1 MTGRWSAW
9 SLMVAILV
17 GLGVAAPVRA
27 QFFGRG
33 GAVGGIVIDANGRF
47 RQWTDA
53 DRAEMV
59 RAFRR
64 IVDGAEGELQRQV
77 PVRRISLR
85 GLEAACRDFVTA
97 HPGETL
103 PDELLYLGG
112 LVGID
117 YVIADPETK
126 DILIAGPAEGWKLD
140 EAGNVVGVTTGRPVL
155 KLEDLVVALRHVDQ
169 AARERIT
176 CSIDPTEEGHRRLT
190 ALLQRQRN
198 PRARL
203 DAARLAQAVK
213 QAYGLQTVRIGG
225 VPKTSRFAQVLVA
238 ADYQMKRLAMGL
250 DRSPVPGI
258 PSYVSLLRKNPA
270 AASTTQPRWWLAPD
284 FDPVARSDDGLAFA
298 ITRAG
303 VRVMTEDEFLA
314 EDGRFRQTGRKSRAA
329 QAFADAVTKRYDEL
343 AEALPIFGELRNL
356 MVLSTVAAI
365 IERQELLEKSGVS
378 LPLLLGDDDRLPTTK
393 WNAPTTVPPECS
405 IVRVRGGLLVTA
417 SGGVEIDSWELAKAT
432 ATDRGLSELRETY
445 RIRGGTTW
453 WSN

>member
-1 MTGRWSAW
+1 
-9 SLMVAILV
+9 
-17 GLGVAAPVRA
+17 
-27 QFFGRG
+27 
-33 GAVGGIVIDANGRF
+33 
-47 RQWTDA
+47 
-53 DRAEMV
+53 
-59 RAFRR
+59 
-64 IVDGAEGELQRQV
+64 
-77 PVRRISLR
+77 
-85 GLEAACRDFVTA
+85 
-97 HPGETL
+97 
-103 PDELLYLGG
+103 ELLYLGG

-126 DILIAGPAEGWKLD
+126 DIVIAGPAEGWKVD
-140 EAGNVVGVTTGRPVL
+140 EAGNIVGTTTGRPVL
-155 KLEDLVVALRHVDQ
+155 KLEDLLVALRHVDQ
-169 AARERIT
+169 AARQRIT

-203 DAARLAQAVK
+203 DAAQLAQAVK
-213 QAYGLQTVRIGG
+213 QAYGPQTVRIGG

-250 DRSPVPGI
+250 DRSPIPGI
-258 PSYVSLLRKNPA
+258 PSYVSLLQKNPA

-365 IERQELLEKSGVS
+365 IERQELLEKSGAS
-378 LPLLLGDDDRLPTTK
+378 LPLLLGDDNRLPTSK